1 MGTMIALGSEES
13 YRLLVESMKD
23 YAIFMLDPEGRIASW
38 NQGAERFKGYRTDE
52 IIGKHYS
59 IFYPREALERG
70 LPEMEL
76 ETARKE
82 GRYEDEGWRLRK
94 DGKRF
99 WANVVISALRDK
111 NGSLLGFC
119 KVTRDMSDKREAE
132 RRFRD
137 LFESAPDAMIIVN
150 GAGSIVLVNYQ
161 TEKIFGYSRVELLG
175 QKIEMLIPER
185 FRGGHSG
192 HRTRY
197 SAHPHA
203 RPMGMGMELYGLRKD
218 GSEVPVEISL
228 SPLETEEETGEALV
242 ITTVRD
248 ISERKRNE
256 EALRDHARLLDLPQG
271 RKGIQP
277 GMANRAHSQCR
288 RKDHALCGHPARHH
302 RAQTARSP
310 VVPIPENG
318 NGRQTGRAASR
329 TSSTAS

>member
-1 MGTMIALGSEES
+1 
-13 YRLLVESMKD
+13 
-23 YAIFMLDPEGRIASW
+23 
-38 NQGAERFKGYRTDE
+38 
-52 IIGKHYS
+52 
-59 IFYPREALERG
+59 
-70 LPEMEL
+70 
-76 ETARKE
+76 
-82 GRYEDEGWRLRK
+82 
-94 DGKRF
+94 
-99 WANVVISALRDK
+99 
-111 NGSLLGFC
+111 
-119 KVTRDMSDKREAE
+119 
-132 RRFRD
+132 
-137 LFESAPDAMIIVN
+137 MIIVD

-256 EALRDHARLLDLPQG
+256 EALRDHARLLG
-271 RKGIQP
+271 P
-277 GMANRAHSQCR
+277 GQ
-288 RKDHALCGHPARHH
+288 
-302 RAQTARSP
+302 
-310 VVPIPENG
+310 
-318 NGRQTGRAASR
+318 
-329 TSSTAS
+329 